1 MKGEVTI
8 TKVYKDGTKE
18 KVLSQDCNVLTDGFG
33 INLTNLFTSNPA
45 DDIDRF
51 KIGYFQVGTSGYYQE
66 TPILG
71 GLQEEF
77 AYSLPL
83 NTHNNF
89 YELSSA
95 LTDST
100 SYGTQGNIKTVV
112 RDVTTVTNPFSP
124 SDELVYTT
132 SSMVLA
138 VLEDDP
144 TTKLTDRT
152 INVKITIDEDSL
164 NGVSIREF
172 GLFSKNPTNRLKER
186 PALVA
191 YKSLSTPIEKNEYF
205 NLDIDWV
212 IKLDPYQSNGGTDY
226 YTNQEIKK
234 LGEIIKFYPS
244 VHAAGIKFYS
254 YSMSASDATKINT
267 YDVIVE
273 SSTPTTRDGYLY
285 YSLSGTALSGYHYAI
300 DPDAASPIFW
310 PKGSQQTVIQVSALS
325 AVSFSDPSTRLEI
338 HLDGFTG
345 GKRVPNPLLDQT
357 PDKFYI
363 FFQDD
368 GTPPTA
374 ALSQTGSGPITITAT
389 LDASS
394 RSETRIYFEASGN
407 AAYEIRD
414 VGQAEVLSTDNHYIT
429 VRPGQYTGS
438 LDIAAPAGAL
448 VDVSA
453 FNPLSSDTEVN
464 IFAHSN
470 DFGPEEQIPV
480 SIKIQDL
487 VDNYVSIGTPDSPWY
502 LENIGATGKIYWPGY
517 PTQKTH
523 SGNDTFSNGPT
534 QFMYLN
540 TEHLDDIK
548 APDKIQPAT
557 LAYAPSSIY
566 IWAHK
571 PTDLNPV
578 NSVPKIRKSYTS
590 YSFDSLGRTINLP
603 DQRQPYSSDT
613 STLILSMYVK
623 KIDTPIQATHPNY
636 SEPEEITNSEYI
648 AIRFYTRGF
657 LGVGNAIAPGTSVY
671 TATVIFRWVDDYL
684 EPYTSDLR
692 GAFNGQPHEYGV
704 FSGTADDITEFGV
717 SDRWAGTDGWQR
729 IFFAIEVPPELT
741 DAAAAIDLTL
751 DGSGATQQWFI
762 NPTIT
767 HDGKLPGFTGTFTAP
782 TTLSGSLI
790 AWAQL
795 EDIKDSVPSTYN
807 GFLPAEYQP
816 RDTAYFSP
824 LGGAYI
830 SSTSS
835 EQILNLTF

>member
-8 TKVYKDGTKE
+8 TKVYNDGTRE
-18 KVLSQDCNVLTDGFG
+18 RVLFEDCNVLTDGFG
-33 INLTNLFTSNPA
+33 IGVCNMFTSNPA
-45 DDIDRF
+45 DEIDRF

-95 LTDST
+95 LTNPDD
-100 SYGTQGNIKTVV
+100 YGEQGNIQTVV
-112 RDVTTVTNPFSP
+112 RDIITVSNPFSP
-124 SDELVYTT
+124 ADELQYTST
-132 SSMVLA
+132 SAVLA
-138 VLEDDP
+138 VLENDP
-144 TTKLTDRT
+144 VTKLTDRT
-152 INVKITIDEDSL
+152 INIKITIDKDSL
-164 NGVSIREF
+164 NGIVIKEF
-172 GLFSKNPTNRLKER
+172 GLFSKNPTNRTKDK
-186 PALVA
+186 PVLVA
-191 YKSLSTPIEKNEYF
+191 YKSMSTPIEKSDAF
-205 NLDIDWV
+205 DLDIEWV
-212 IKLDPYQSNGGTDY
+212 VKLDPYSSNVGVDY
-226 YTNQEIKK
+226 YTNREIERM
-234 LGEIIKFYPS
+234 GEVIRFYPS
-244 VHAAGIKFYS
+244 VNGAGLKFYS
-254 YSMSASDATKINT
+254 YSMSASDATKVNT

-273 SSTPTTRDGYLY
+273 SPTPTTRDGYLH
-285 YSLSGTALSGYHYAI
+285 YSLSGTAVSGYHYALSN
-300 DPDAASPIFW
+300 PSPIFW
-310 PKGSQQTVIQVSALS
+310 PKGSHQAVIQVSALS
-325 AVSFSDPSTRLEI
+325 STSYSDPSTRLEI
-338 HLDGFTG
+338 HLDKFTG
-345 GKRVPNPLLDQT
+345 GKRIPNTRLDST

-363 FFQDD
+363 FFNDD
-368 GTPPTA
+368 NTPPTA
-374 ALSQTGSGPITITAT
+374 ALSQTGTGPITITAT

-394 RSETRIYFEASGN
+394 RSDTYIYIQAEGTN
-407 AAYEIRD
+407 PYEIREAGD
-414 VGQAEVLSTDNHYIT
+414 SVVQSTTNYFIKVRAGQL
-429 VRPGQYTGS
+429 TGS
-438 LDIAAPAGAL
+438 IDIASTVGTT
-448 VDVSA
+448 VDLSSY
-453 FNPLSSDTEVN
+453 NPLSSDTEVN
-464 IFAHSN
+464 ILAHSN
-470 DFGPEEQIPV
+470 NFGPEEQIPV

-487 VDNYVSIGTPDSPWY
+487 VDNYISVATKDSPWY
-502 LENIGATGKIYWPGY
+502 LDNIGSTGKIFWPGY

-540 TEHLDDIK
+540 TVELEDTK
-548 APDKIQPAT
+548 APDRVQPAT
-557 LAYAPSSIY
+557 LGYAPSSIY
-566 IWAHK
+566 IWAHRESD
-571 PTDLNPV
+571 TDPV
-578 NSVPKIRKSYTS
+578 NSPPKIRKSYTS

-623 KIDTPIQATHPNY
+623 KIDSPITASHPNY
-636 SEPEEITNSEYI
+636 TEAEIVDNSEFV

-657 LGVGNAIAPGTSVY
+657 LGVGNTLAPGTSVF
-671 TATVIFRWVDDYL
+671 TATATFRWVGDYL
-684 EPYTSDLR
+684 EPYSSDLN

-717 SDRWAGTDGWQR
+717 SDKWAGTDGWQR

-782 TTLSGSLI
+782 TTLSGSLM

-816 RDTAYFSP
+816 RETAYFEP

-830 SSTSS
+830 SSTAS
-835 EQILNLTF
+835 EQKLTLTF